1 MWRRGLA
8 IGFVVLA
15 VASCVG
21 CQGLSTDHP
30 SSAPSLPSPEILYI
44 IDNLEV
50 TTYAVDLGTLEP
62 TIVGATVNLAPA
74 SSSLIQL
81 VPSPNDHFLY
91 NLWSDNQQQEHLT
104 TYATETSGV
113 PELPPLQT
121 VEISSL
127 SQLNIDPN
135 GNFAY
140 VLKLV
145 STSDSYTS
153 TIFVFE
159 VEPSGILRQ
168 PPQVQGIYGPSL
180 MPTLLDG
187 LSPDGS
193 QLYLVSQNVDGPVYS
208 ERAINP
214 VSGTLGPDVIVFRP
228 PVQDSVLFGAKLI
241 VDYRNAMDCSWPRYV
256 NIMRN
261 EPDPPQPLIQC
272 GSAMFSAC
280 GSASNIQ
287 LDPSGI
293 YLFLSDA
300 VSQEVRVGKIDLPAG
315 VVKDT
320 GSLLPLLA
328 QTPGFA
334 FSPDGILVYALL
346 ASDLNL
352 HIYRFDP
359 IAGTLTEGSTSISMS
374 AGSGFLPAL
383 RH

>member
-1 MWRRGLA
+1 
-8 IGFVVLA
+8 
-15 VASCVG
+15 
-21 CQGLSTDHP
+21 
-30 SSAPSLPSPEILYI
+30 LYI

-91 NLWSDNQQQEHLT
+91 SLWSDNQQQEHLT
-104 TYATETSGV
+104 TYATDTSGV
-113 PELPPLQT
+113 PQLPPLQT